1 MGDESS
7 KMLLTGL
14 STSCSNGQCRV
25 SCGGEE
31 LCSGSCSSI
40 SSSCSSGSCRLTC
53 NGGGSLS
60 TTGGGAAS
68 GSGSS
73 GGGLG
78 AGGGGSGAGGGAS
91 GPGDCSQ
98 IMCKRGKKNF
108 ECRYLQLN
116 ICQDCLPPAE
126 TESAVCHAAV
136 HYSVRVCSAG
146 L

>member
-60 TTGGGAAS
+60 TTGGGAATS
-68 GSGSS
+68 GDNGGGSGSS
-73 GGGLG
+73 GGGE
-78 AGGGGSGAGGGAS
+78 GGGSGAGGGAA
-91 GPGDCSQ
+91 GTGDCSQ
-98 IMCKRGKKNF
+98 IMCKRGKTNF
-108 ECRYLQLN
+108 ECRY
-116 ICQDCLPPAE
+116 
-126 TESAVCHAAV
+126 
-136 HYSVRVCSAG
+136 
-146 L
+146 